1 MIREKSS
8 KETLEENVIT
18 VGNGEWRRVTCKKVF
33 HSGKNYYLTHVDK
46 KLTSRNTSW
55 RYVSNI
61 FLPLFIVGEFEL
73 DTHSLRKTRR
83 RVPLDRKDRVSWLR
97 RVSNYTRANVKAST
111 LEQETVITNGIPL
124 VKGNKQA
131 AVVSSINLRFP
142 TRNRT

>member
-33 HSGKNYYLTHVDK
+33 HSRKNYYLTHVDK

-97 RVSNYTRANVKAST
+97 RVSNYTRAGKCQSFNVR
-111 LEQETVITNGIPL
+111 I
-124 VKGNKQA
+124 GNRYNKWDT
-131 AVVSSINLRFP
+131 SR
-142 TRNRT
+142 